1 MQKRLHPARILLS
14 IVHTIRNVFFPALFL
29 FVFHRADQD
38 GWIHWGRYGFLAFLA
53 VSLVWIVV
61 KWWIFRYEFRG
72 QTLYVY
78 DGLFVKSERQVPLE
92 RIQNA
97 HRHTSFL
104 HKLLRLTSVS
114 LETGG
119 DEASLKLE
127 AVTQKEADRI
137 EALLS
142 GEGGGLQDERTLH
155 FQATNRELLKASFTS
170 FSFFLI
176 IPLLASLY
184 FTIDDFLS
192 LGGFTRRAVEHIT
205 AALWLLVP
213 IIAVLI
219 VLGVAAGIVITYLQY
234 GNSAILSDENR
245 IYLKKGL
252 LNETFFTINKEK
264 VQAIKWKQSLSKRW
278 FGLVEVELIS
288 AGDTG
293 EEELQTNSLFPFL
306 LEKDARRIV
315 KELLPAY
322 QLTAE
327 MDGLP
332 RTALWIKLLRPSYIW
347 IIATVVLI
355 WWQPVYWY
363 ASPALLALILLLR
376 WLEFKQARYAINDSF
391 LQLKTGAL
399 STELLVTIRRKI
411 LEIEVKEGFLQRKW
425 KLASIQIAN
434 RARPVHLSKMADL
447 PAETASR
454 FYQWYAERK

>member
-1 MQKRLHPARILLS
+1 MQKRLHPARMLLS

-38 GWIHWGRYGFLAFLA
+38 GWIYWGRYGFLAFLA

-104 HKLLRLTSVS
+104 HKLLRLTSLS

-142 GEGGGLQDERTLH
+142 GEGDGLQEGRTLH

-184 FTIDDFLS
+184 FTVDDFLN
-192 LGGFTRRAVEHIT
+192 LGGFTRSAVEYVT

-213 IIAVLI
+213 IIVVLV

-234 GNSAILSDENR
+234 GNSAIMSDENR

-264 VQAIKWKQSLSKRW
+264 VQAIKWKQSLLKRW

-293 EEELQTNSLFPFL
+293 EGELQTNSLFPFL
-306 LEKDARRIV
+306 LERDARRIV

-322 QLTAE
+322 QLTTE
-327 MDGLP
+327 MDRLP
-332 RTALWIKLLRPSYIW
+332 QAALWIKLMRPSYVW
-347 IIATVVLI
+347 IIATAVLI
-355 WWQPVYWY
+355 WWRPVYWY

-376 WLEFKQARYAINDSF
+376 WLEFKQARYAINEAF

-399 STELLVTIRRKI
+399 STELLLTTRGKVQ
-411 LEIEVKEGFLQRKW
+411 EVEVKEGLLQRRW
-425 KLASIQIAN
+425 KVATIRIAN
-434 RARPVHLSKMADL
+434 RARPVHYTELVDV
-447 PAETASR
+447 PVETAR
-454 FYQWYAERK
+454 HFYRWYANRD